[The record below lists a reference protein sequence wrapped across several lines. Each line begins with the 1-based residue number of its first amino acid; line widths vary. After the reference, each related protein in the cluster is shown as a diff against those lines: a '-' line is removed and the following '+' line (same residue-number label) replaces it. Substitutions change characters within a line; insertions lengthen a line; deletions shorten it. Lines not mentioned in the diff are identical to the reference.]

1 MVTQLTYRQ
10 QSRRFLEQARRELSE
25 GDLAQASEKGWGAA
39 SQMDKAVAEA
49 RGWSHHQHRLLLI
62 AASRLSEDSGDLDI
76 ERLFWAAH
84 ALHTNFYEGN
94 MGQTAVAEA
103 LDWVARLVD
112 KLEALLP
119 EE

>member
-10 QSRRFLEQARRELSE
+10 QSRRFLEQARRELRE

-39 SQMDKAVAEA
+39 SQMVKAVAQS
-49 RGWSHHQHRLLLI
+49 RGWQHDQHRLLLR
-62 AASRLSEDSGDLDI
+62 AVTRLSEDHDDTEISDL
-76 ERLFWAAH
+76 LYVAQ
-84 ALHTNFYEGN
+84 ALHTNFYEGEMN
-94 MGQTAVAEA
+94 EGAVTRA
-103 LDWVARLVD
+103 LSQVARLVD